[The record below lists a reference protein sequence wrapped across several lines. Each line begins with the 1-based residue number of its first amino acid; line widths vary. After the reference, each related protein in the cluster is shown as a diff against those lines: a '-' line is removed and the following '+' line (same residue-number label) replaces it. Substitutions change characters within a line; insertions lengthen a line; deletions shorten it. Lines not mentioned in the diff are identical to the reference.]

1 MKAYQLI
8 DRLASLDEAAPVEEP
23 IVEPTEAPPTERP
36 RTPSRRPSR
45 DPFELPPDFEPGQ
58 MPRPKANDESEQ
70 IGAWLQ
76 ATQQPIQDW
85 EWDGHELRMLMDDG
99 TTEVYSRQQL
109 EEAGVF
115 VGETAFAEGLE
126 GEEGEEGDSLYPDPE
141 GPDMET
147 VDAAISAEEVPQE
160 NASGTLDMILGRT
173 PTCGCDQGGEMPGE
187 MGMSAVAVEGDKA
200 EELVQAV
207 GDLVGA
213 IIGLVGSGAGEGE
226 ALTAAG
232 EDTDKESDKDDEKS
246 GDKKSDKSKK
256 KKEKSKDK
264 DEDKEADKKDDKD
277 DDKDE

>member
-23 IVEPTEAPPTERP
+23 IVEPTEAPPAERP

-70 IGAWLQ
+70 IGNWLK

-99 TTEVYSRQQL
+99 TTEVYSRGQL

-115 VGETAFAEGLE
+115 AGETAFAESLEDEGGAE
-126 GEEGEEGDSLYPDPE
+126 GESLYPDPV

-147 VDAAISAEEVPQE
+147 VDAAIAAEEVPNDE
-160 NASGTLDMILGRT
+160 AAGTLDFILGRNSGGCE
-173 PTCGCDQGGEMPGE
+173 CGAPAPEAAAAEIVP
-187 MGMSAVAVEGDKA
+187 VEGEKA

-213 IIGLVGSGAGEGE
+213 IIGLVGAGAGEGE
-226 ALTAAG
+226 AMVAAG
-232 EDTDKESDKDDEKS
+232 EDAPKDSDKDDDKS
-246 GDKKSDKSKK
+246 DDKKSDKSKK

-264 DEDKEADKKDDKD
+264 DEDKESDKKEDKD